1 MHFAR
6 RPISYARLT
15 LRNHTFAAK
24 VALFEIPPAALITH
38 GNAERHPCGTW
49 HGGEHRIPFVVPLRI
64 GNESDKHPMSAINVA
79 ILAGGTSGERP
90 ISLQTAAQMARWLQG
105 TRYTPWIIDVQYRD
119 WQYTAPDGECTQVD
133 KNDFSLPLPQGRI
146 PLHVAL
152 LATHGTPGEN
162 GLLQGYLELMQIP
175 YSTGST
181 FAQALSFHKAACK
194 HYLTGLVPMAPAI
207 ELQRGEPVDAARI
220 IAQLGLPLFIKPNDN
235 GSSVGVSKA
244 HTEAELTLAI
254 EEAFRC
260 SSDLLIEG
268 ALTGTEVSCGIVRLG
283 GELTVLPITEIVPP
297 DEFFNLQSKYDGSSQ
312 EITPARIAPEVA
324 AQVGQYTRLAYQR
337 LQCRGFARVD
347 YIVVG
352 ETPYF
357 LEINTVPGM
366 TAESILPRQVACA
379 GRSMTETLCTLLDE
393 LITPSGR

>member
-1 MHFAR
+1 
-6 RPISYARLT
+6 
-15 LRNHTFAAK
+15 
-24 VALFEIPPAALITH
+24 
-38 GNAERHPCGTW
+38 
-49 HGGEHRIPFVVPLRI
+49 
-64 GNESDKHPMSAINVA
+64 MSAINVA

-297 DEFFNLQSKYDGSSQ
+297 DEFFNFQSKYDGSSQ

-324 AQVGQYTRLAYQR
+324 AQVGQYTPVPWLCPGRLYR
-337 LQCRGFARVD
+337 RG
-347 YIVVG
+347 
-352 ETPYF
+352 
-357 LEINTVPGM
+357 
-366 TAESILPRQVACA
+366 
-379 GRSMTETLCTLLDE
+379 
-393 LITPSGR
+393 